1 MENTD
6 RSAAGKMALPLAQTV
21 FLPKTA
27 MGVRY
32 IENIRTT
39 VYAERV
45 IQQDK
50 ERWLRGFYELDM
62 EYRGLEGKRLY
73 KHRVMLPLKVELP
86 RGWLGGRGCDV
97 ADMHIVIGTPS
108 IQILSPYVLE
118 FSGQLWLEYIGS
130 GAMPEDTR
138 QEPVR
143 QPGVRR
149 WRSDIPP
156 VVQDE
161 AAKRLES
168 KIDRMFFNEF
178 GEGGAERDMMRPRR
192 TEAGTAAAG
201 NANTGEGDFRL
212 PVWRRG
218 DKAVRAAARQGA
230 ERSDS
235 TVAAGQTDGSFSEG
249 QQSAARLQLRNKIRS
264 IFTRLQPEDI
274 AEIFRQ
280 EIVMQARPQLPDD
293 TAEEVLDT
301 NSGFHLPVWRRQ
313 NTVTGENPTDIASSS
328 GVASLRDKVL
338 ARMQKDNEY
347 ASAGVFKTGR
357 PALSGKVAE
366 KLPAQEN
373 SKSKLRSML
382 TAAAIAR
389 LQTQGEKLL
398 AVDGAA
404 EPISAEPVGA
414 AASVAVAEEEK
425 PVVTVSRQ
433 TPAAPPVNVPVVDK
447 VQQSDKAEAVEAAAV
462 VEAVGPVE
470 TAPVIEVVARGEE
483 PQMNE
488 VTAPTE
494 NTVKEATVVLEDTGA
509 EKADAEGIRVEVVTD
524 TIPEV
529 ERKTATKILEEALA
543 VAVASMRH
551 SLKVEAREQPPMPVQ
566 EAAEEIRDVAA
577 VAEEMSESKAEEV
590 TAANADAE
598 EINVEEAK
606 VQNAKAENVNTEN
619 AKAESVKMES
629 IEVEEVTVQEVS
641 KAVAEND
648 PAPAAAVVGG
658 DTEEATAAEAAV
670 EMAAVE
676 SEVVVAEEMAA
687 PVQEA
692 AVVPVEELAGQ
703 SQTESGAGQVRLVN
717 TNGVRLRMN
726 TGARQSMELPRS
738 TAKTSGCSLK
748 YYVVK
753 PGDDPMGIALKHNVS
768 LESLR
773 ADNKLPDGEL
783 TAGMVLRI
791 PC

>member
-32 IENIRTT
+32 IEKIRTT

-45 IQQDK
+45 IQQDR

-97 ADMHIVIGTPS
+97 ADMHIVIGTPA

-130 GAMPEDTR
+130 GAMPEDM
-138 QEPVR
+138 QQDPAR

-168 KIDRMFFNEF
+168 KIDRMFFHEF
-178 GEGGAERDMMRPRR
+178 GEAGADRDMMRPRR
-192 TEAGTAAAG
+192 AEQGAAAAG
-201 NANTGEGDFRL
+201 NTDTEEGDFRL

-218 DKAVRAAARQGA
+218 DKAVRTAARRGM
-230 ERSDS
+230 ERRESIA
-235 TVAAGQTDGSFSEG
+235 AAGQTDGGFSEE

-301 NSGFHLPVWRRQ
+301 NSGFHLPVWRKQ
-313 NTVTGENPTDIASSS
+313 NTVAAEIASDAASSS

-338 ARMQKDNEY
+338 GRMQKDNEY

-357 PALSGKVAE
+357 PAVPGKLAE
-366 KLPAQEN
+366 KLPAQES

-398 AVDGAA
+398 AVDVAA
-404 EPISAEPVGA
+404 EPVSAEPM
-414 AASVAVAEEEK
+414 SVAEPVALAKEEK
-425 PVVTVSRQ
+425 PAGTVSRE
-433 TPAAPPVNVPVVDK
+433 TPAVSPVSVPVVDK
-447 VQQSDKAEAVEAAAV
+447 VQSADEAEAVKV
-462 VEAVGPVE
+462 VEVVEVVEPIDPV
-470 TAPVIEVVARGEE
+470 PVIEVVARGEE
-483 PQMNE
+483 PQVNE
-488 VTAPTE
+488 VAVPQE
-494 NTVKEATVVLEDTGA
+494 NTAKEAAVVLEDAGA
-509 EKADAEGIRVEVVTD
+509 EKAVTEEVKVEVVTD
-524 TIPEV
+524 TTLET
-529 ERKTATKILEEALA
+529 ERKTATRILEEALA
-543 VAVASMRH
+543 AAVANMRH

-566 EAAEEIRDVAA
+566 DVAEEIRDIPVI
-577 VAEEMSESKAEEV
+577 AEERAAGKAEEV
-590 TAANADAE
+590 IVVNADAE
-598 EINVEEAK
+598 EINVEDAK
-606 VQNAKAENVNTEN
+606 VQNAKVENTKMENVKAEN
-619 AKAESVKMES
+619 AQ
-629 IEVEEVTVQEVS
+629 VEEVTVQEVGEAS
-641 KAVAEND
+641 LEDNAAPVAVAGGIGAEEAVAEET
-648 PAPAAAVVGG
+648 VV
-658 DTEEATAAEAAV
+658 EA
-670 EMAAVE
+670 AAVE
-676 SEVVVAEEMAA
+676 SPADEAVVAEEMAA
-687 PVQEA
+687 LVQEM
-692 AVVPVEELAGQ
+692 AVDAPVEVLAGQ
-703 SQTESGAGQVRLVN
+703 SQAESGAGQVRLVN

-726 TGARQSMELPRS
+726 TGARQNMELPRS

-773 ADNKLPDGEL
+773 ADNKLLDGEL